1 MARRRTSRKKPT
13 RRRSKRGFNVVN
25 AAELYLTTN
34 VLTKSMFGATPLEFL
49 TGRTS
54 GFASYS
60 TSQAGPAYQQNMYR
74 PASDGSI
81 MTLPE
86 LLGINSANTT
96 VAFGTNDPILPQIQN
111 NLANFGGIGNVV
123 AQTFLLKVGFTVGKK
138 LLRKQRTVM
147 NDGIKMMGLKGTVSV

>member
-1 MARRRTSRKKPT
+1 MARRRTSRKKT
-13 RRRSKRGFNVVN
+13 SRRRRKSGLNLVN

-34 VLTKSMFGATPLEFL
+34 ILTKSMFGANPFEFV

-54 GFASYS
+54 GFGVSG
-60 TSQAGPAYQQNMYR
+60 AGGEMPAYLQNTYR
-74 PASDGSI
+74 PASDGTI

-86 LLGINSANTT
+86 LLGVNSANSI
-96 VAFGTNDPILPQIQN
+96 VAFGTNDPIMPQIQN

-123 AQTFLLKVGFTVGKK
+123 TQTILLKVGFTVGKK

-147 NDGIKMMGLKGTVSV
+147 NKGIDLMGLKGSVSV

>member
-13 RRRSKRGFNVVN
+13 RRRSKRGLNLVN

-34 VLTKSMFGATPLEFL
+34 VLTKSMFGANPFEFV

-60 TSQAGPAYQQNMYR
+60 TSQSGPAWQQNMYR
-74 PASDGSI
+74 PGSDGTI

-86 LLGINSANTT
+86 LLGVNSANTT
-96 VAFGTNDPILPQIQN
+96 VAFGTNDAIMPQIQN

-123 AQTFLLKVGFTVGKK
+123 TQTILLKVGFTVAKK
-138 LLRKQRTVM
+138 MLRKQRTVL
-147 NDGIKMMGLKGTVSV
+147 NKGIDMMGMKGTVSV